1 MTWVYQGQ
9 TFDSIP
15 EGYIAFVY
23 KITNLNDGRMY
34 IGKKLFYF
42 TKTKTIKGKK
52 KRILEE
58 SDWKEYWSSSEEL
71 KTDVKTLGESRFTR
85 EVLHLCKNKGTA
97 SYIEAREQFA
107 NEVLENPEKWYNG
120 YIGCRIHRKHLKL

>member
-1 MTWVYQGQ
+1 MTWLYQGQ

-42 TKTKTIKGKK
+42 TRTKTIKGKRK
-52 KRILEE
+52 KISEE

-71 KTDVKTLGESRFTR
+71 KTDVKTLGESKFTR
-85 EVLHLCKNKGTA
+85 EILHLCKNKGTA

-107 NEVLENPEKWYNG
+107 NEVLENPDKWYNA
-120 YIGCRIHRKHLKL
+120 IISCKIHRNHVKL

>member
-1 MTWVYQGQ
+1 MTWLYQGQ

-42 TKTKTIKGKK
+42 TRTKTIKGKRK
-52 KRILEE
+52 KISEE

-71 KTDVKTLGESRFTR
+71 KTDVKTLGESKFTR
-85 EVLHLCKNKGTA
+85 EILHLCKNKGTA
-97 SYIEAREQFA
+97 SYLEAKLQLL
-107 NEVLENPEKWYNG
+107 NEVLEKPDKWYNA
-120 YIGCRIHRKHLKL
+120 IISCKIHRNHVKL